1 MQINILNYFCAKLLQ
16 MKFNKSV
23 LVAFILLVIVA
34 SFCRVA
40 GYAPQLAM
48 AVFAG
53 AIIKDK
59 RLAFVLPLISMFF
72 SDLLYQVLFV
82 YGYTDYG
89 GFYEGQLTNYL
100 VIASLTFIGFWV
112 RRINLSRIAIGSVAA
127 PLAYF
132 FLSNLFVWMG
142 GGGLGRPYT
151 FSGLIMCYND
161 AVPFFRAS
169 LLNTIAFSS
178 ILFSGYY
185 LIQKFL
191 VDRKQLA

>member
-1 MQINILNYFCAKLLQ
+1 

-23 LVAFILLVIVA
+23 LVAFILLVLVA
-34 SFCRVA
+34 SFCRIA

-59 RLAFVLPLISMFF
+59 RLAFALPLISMFF

-100 VIASLTFIGFWV
+100 VIASLTLIGFWV
-112 RRINLSRIAIGSVAA
+112 KGINLARIAIGSVAA
-127 PLAYF
+127 PLMFF

-142 GGGLGRPYT
+142 SGGLGRPHT

-169 LLNTIAFSS
+169 LLNTIAFSA

-185 LIQKFL
+185 LIERFL
-191 VDRKQLA
+191 VARKQLA

>member
-1 MQINILNYFCAKLLQ
+1 MQINILNYFCRKLLQ

-23 LVAFILLVIVA
+23 LVAFILLVVVA

-59 RLAFVLPLISMFF
+59 RLAFALPLISMFF

-89 GFYEGQLTNYL
+89 GFYEGQ
-100 VIASLTFIGFWV
+100 
-112 RRINLSRIAIGSVAA
+112 
-127 PLAYF
+127 
-132 FLSNLFVWMG
+132 
-142 GGGLGRPYT
+142 
-151 FSGLIMCYND
+151 
-161 AVPFFRAS
+161 
-169 LLNTIAFSS
+169 
-178 ILFSGYY
+178 
-185 LIQKFL
+185 
-191 VDRKQLA
+191 

>member
-1 MQINILNYFCAKLLQ
+1 MQIDILNYFCAKLLQ
-16 MKFNKSV
+16 MKFNTSV
-23 LVAFILLVIVA
+23 LVAFILLVVVA

-59 RLAFVLPLISMFF
+59 RLAFALPLISMFF

-100 VIASLTFIGFWV
+100 VIASLTLIGFWV
-112 RRINLSRIAIGSVAA
+112 KGINLTRIAIGSVAA
-127 PLAYF
+127 PLAFF
-132 FLSNLFVWMG
+132 FLSNFFVWMG
-142 GGGLGRPYT
+142 SGGLGRPHT
-151 FSGLIMCYND
+151 FSGLVMCYND

-169 LLNTIAFSS
+169 LLNTVAFST
-178 ILFSGYY
+178 ILFGGYY
-185 LIQKFL
+185 LIERFL
-191 VDRKQLA
+191 FERKQLA